1 MPLRMD
7 WCDVPELKYVVSKPN
22 YYWYKPLSIF
32 LDPPVISVFSF
43 DENLVQGQRTSVTCN
58 VISGDL
64 PIDIKWLK
72 DYQLIP
78 SFLNITEMRVKFLSY
93 LIFEE
98 LDRYQSG
105 VYTCSVSNAA
115 STANHSATL
124 SVKGIV

>member
-1 MPLRMD
+1 M
-7 WCDVPELKYVVSKPN
+7 
-22 YYWYKPLSIF
+22 
-32 LDPPVISVFSF
+32 
-43 DENLVQGQRTSVTCN
+43 TCN

-78 SFLNITEMRVKFLSY
+78 TFLNITEMRVKFLSY

-98 LDRYQSG
+98 LERDHSG

-124 SVKGIV
+124 SVKGKKENTTLFPLLCVNGVITTINFCLICYYTDRYFLSYKQQNGSSCV